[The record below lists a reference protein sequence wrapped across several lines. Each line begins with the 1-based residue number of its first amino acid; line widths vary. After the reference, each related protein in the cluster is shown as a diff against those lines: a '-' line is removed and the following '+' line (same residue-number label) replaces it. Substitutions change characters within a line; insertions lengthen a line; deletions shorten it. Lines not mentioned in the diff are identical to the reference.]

1 MVIEQHL
8 PHIGFGRRA
17 ACFLPSFMLFY
28 IKTNTERRIRTMADF
43 IKFGQSMLGVA
54 KTCCTNQDQSDIAA
68 FLLLQQDAIQ
78 SASAEARRS
87 GAAAKPAAGKPAAG
101 QAGVPSGDAP
111 GAAMA
116 RLQAMLK
123 QKK

>member
-1 MVIEQHL
+1 
-8 PHIGFGRRA
+8 
-17 ACFLPSFMLFY
+17 
-28 IKTNTERRIRTMADF
+28 MADF

-54 KTCCTNQDQSDIAA
+54 NTCCANQDQSDIAA

-87 GAAAKPAAGKPAAG
+87 GAAAKPAAGKQAAG
-101 QAGVPSGDAP
+101 GTGQSPSGDAP